1 MQWKKE
7 RDQPHV
13 KISGGAL
20 LYSEFVRARHGGKEL
35 LNFDFPLLLAERAC
49 QPARM
54 HHSAKVGSGPNGMSH
69 SREVAARQ
77 SWTTEIPPALALQH
91 PIRRSGSAFPM
102 LQNPA
107 VGRPV

>member
-49 QPARM
+49 QPARPA
-54 HHSAKVGSGPNGMSH
+54 SFSQSGIGPEWDVS
-69 SREVAARQ
+69 Q
-77 SWTTEIPPALALQH
+77 P
-91 PIRRSGSAFPM
+91 
-102 LQNPA
+102 
-107 VGRPV
+107 